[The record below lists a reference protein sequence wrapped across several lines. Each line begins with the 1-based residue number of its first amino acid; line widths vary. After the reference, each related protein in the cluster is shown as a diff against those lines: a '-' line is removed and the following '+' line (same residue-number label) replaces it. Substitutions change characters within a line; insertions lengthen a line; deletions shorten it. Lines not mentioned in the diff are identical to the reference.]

1 MVFKQ
6 ELVLPKVTS
15 PLTASEVIKAAVA
28 FASYSKSTVIVKDDE
43 STFNCLIYL
52 LILKFLIEG

>member
-28 FASYSKSTVIVKDDE
+28 STSYSKSTVIVKDDE
-43 STFNCLIYL
+43 SMFNCLIY
-52 LILKFLIEG
+52 IY